1 MVTIPLPP
9 FMIPGKLPHID
20 WSVVQGLWL
29 GAFLSTGKSRKV
41 VSDDLLLV
49 GRMTDAGLVVPHL
62 SIPPSWYDI
71 LTTLFGSSTARFS
84 NFIRGPNTVRAYL
97 RDAASWKRAG
107 HNPLG
112 ALSVVALLGLV
123 AAQVGLGL
131 IATDEDGFY
140 EGPLAHFVSIY
151 VSDAARELHE
161 QLFNVLLAFIALHVA
176 AIIYYRFK
184 GKHLFT
190 PMITGKGELDP
201 GVEPMRRGKWWVA
214 LLCVAAAIAITRL
227 MLGLAPAVDPYV

>member
-1 MVTIPLPP
+1 MTKQPIWDLPTRL
-9 FMIPGKLPHID
+9 FH
-20 WSVVQGLWL
+20 W
-29 GAFLSTGKSRKV
+29 
-41 VSDDLLLV
+41 LLV
-49 GRMTDAGLVVPHL
+49 ALIAFSWWAAEYGETDLHIWSGIAVL
-62 SIPPSWYDI
+62 SLLIFRLLWGF
-71 LTTLFGSSTARFS
+71 FGSSTARFS
-84 NFIRGPNTVRAYL
+84 NFIRGPKTVRAYL

-112 ALSVVALLGLV
+112 ALSVIALLGLV

-140 EGPLAHFVSIY
+140 EGPLAHFVSID

-176 AIIYYRFK
+176 AIVYYRFK

-190 PMITGKGELDP
+190 PMITGKGELEP

-214 LLCVAAAIAITRL
+214 LLCLAAAIAVTRL